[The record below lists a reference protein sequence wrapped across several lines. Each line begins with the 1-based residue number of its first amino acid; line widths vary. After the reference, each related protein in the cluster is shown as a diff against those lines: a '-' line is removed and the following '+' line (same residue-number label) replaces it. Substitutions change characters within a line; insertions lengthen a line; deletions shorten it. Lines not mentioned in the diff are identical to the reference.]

1 MLAEILPKIAQM
13 EYKEYDFRPRP
24 SLAGPDRCIRQMVFW
39 GMGIPRSPMPGRA
52 VMIFDDSS
60 WHEELTGDWLRKTAY
75 QLHSQQMP
83 VQCRPPM
90 GRGLIDGIVTDV
102 EKVDRLLEHKAIS
115 HFSFQ
120 RLWEG
125 SLVWEKPLPMDYLTQ
140 TAIYLDGLQK
150 VNPEIEEGI
159 LLAKNK
165 NTAQYVEYRVKY
177 TWDTLGLIEIVNSQ
191 GEHREINTIIP
202 NIYQQAIDKFN
213 EVLTRISEKKLPKRQ
228 YDMKDWH
235 CKYCGW
241 YGPCWENYHEEFAE
255 LKTDL
260 IFPEEFGQDIR
271 FYQELGGQI
280 SDMEKQRKEVKGK
293 IVEKM
298 KEADAREG
306 RAEEYIVRLRLE
318 SRKEFTV
325 PANMIEKFEVRKIKE
340 KTI

>member
-24 SLAGPDRCIRQMVFW
+24 SLAGPDRCIRQLVFW

-52 VMIFDDSS
+52 VMVFDDSS
-60 WHEELTGDWLRKTAY
+60 WHEELTADWLRKTAY

-83 VQCRPPM
+83 IQCRPPM
-90 GRGLIDGIVTDV
+90 GKGLIDGIVTDV

-125 SLVWEKPLPMDYLTQ
+125 PLPIDYLTQ

-150 VNPEIEEGI
+150 ENPDIEEGI
-159 LLAKNK
+159 LLVKNK
-165 NTAQYVEYRVKY
+165 NTAQYLEYRVKY
-177 TWDTLGLIEIVNSQ
+177 EWDSLGVIELVNSQ
-191 GEHREINTIIP
+191 GEHKEVNTVIHC
-202 NIYQQAIDKFN
+202 IYQGAIDKFN
-213 EVLTRISEKKLPKRQ
+213 EVLARIAERRLPKRQ
-228 YDMKDWH
+228 YEMSDWH
-235 CKYCGW
+235 CDYCGLF
-241 YGPCWENYHEEFAE
+241 GECWKNYEAEFAE

-260 IFPEEFGQDIR
+260 ILPEEFGQDIR

-306 RAEEYIVRLRLE
+306 RAEEYIVRLILQN
-318 SRKEFTV
+318 RKEFTV
-325 PANMIEKFEVRKIKE
+325 PAKTFEKFEVRKIKE
-340 KTI
+340 ATK